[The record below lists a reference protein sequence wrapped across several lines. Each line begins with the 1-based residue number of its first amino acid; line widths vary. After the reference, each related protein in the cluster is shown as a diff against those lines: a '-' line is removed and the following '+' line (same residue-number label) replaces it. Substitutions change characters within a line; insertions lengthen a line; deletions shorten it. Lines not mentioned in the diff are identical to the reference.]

1 MKTLSDTLWYLDPHV
16 PKFEKRGIE
25 FRGFEN
31 FRRFNDWRAQTK
43 KKLRV
48 FDSKYLYKFNYIV

>member
-25 FRGFEN
+25 FRGFEY
-31 FRRFNDWRAQTK
+31 FRGFDDWHAQTK
-43 KKLRV
+43 KEPGL
-48 FDSKYLYKFNYIV
+48 FDT